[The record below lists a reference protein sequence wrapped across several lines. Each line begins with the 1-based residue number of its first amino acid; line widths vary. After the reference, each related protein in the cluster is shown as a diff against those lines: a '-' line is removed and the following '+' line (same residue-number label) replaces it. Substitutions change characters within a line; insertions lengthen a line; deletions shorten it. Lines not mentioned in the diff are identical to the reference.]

1 MLLPTNQHWYD
12 AKNYFNSKEMT
23 TEKNFDL
30 QERIKSTENSNKY
43 LDFVLNPKYVTKLFF
58 FFQSFLTTVWRTG
71 CRKVGCMK
79 KMEVGK
85 AFRKLLLSF
94 WKKMYLGL

>member
-1 MLLPTNQHWYD
+1 MMLRTISG
-12 AKNYFNSKEMT
+12 SKEMT

-58 FFQSFLTTVWRTG
+58 FSKFSDYSVENKLWESGVYEKNG
-71 CRKVGCMK
+71 S
-79 KMEVGK
+79 GK
-85 AFRKLLLSF
+85 SI
-94 WKKMYLGL
+94 